1 MEGGRQF
8 VIWNTIM
15 GTKYENETHICRII
29 ENLQLEM
36 VYKITNQYIYT
47 KLPDV

>member
-1 MEGGRQF
+1 
-8 VIWNTIM
+8 M

-36 VYKITNQYIYT
+36 VYKITNQLYLYQIARRIKSNGPFFGT
-47 KLPDV
+47 